1 MLMRFTCAFVL
12 YVEVC
17 FSPFRHFTDFL
28 RKKQGR
34 SLRDFCREMGYNERR
49 KCSGGYD
56 ADR

>member
-12 YVEVC
+12 YVEVR

-34 SLRDFCREMGYNERR
+34 SLRDF
-49 KCSGGYD
+49 
-56 ADR
+56 